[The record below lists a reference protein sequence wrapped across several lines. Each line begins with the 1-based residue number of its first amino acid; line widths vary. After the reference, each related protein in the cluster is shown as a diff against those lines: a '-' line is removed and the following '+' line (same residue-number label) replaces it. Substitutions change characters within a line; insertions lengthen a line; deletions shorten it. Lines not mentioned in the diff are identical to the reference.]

1 MIKSAKII
9 RIRADL
15 NLDYASNDEKNQTYL
30 MLNTNE
36 ASSKVGKI
44 KNK

>member
-15 NLDYASNDEKNQTYL
+15 NLDYASNDEK
-30 MLNTNE
+30 
-36 ASSKVGKI
+36 SKNLFKWVNI
-44 KNK
+44 TATLPY